1 MDRKQKYSGQNYAKK
16 LNKYGQLTLSFSVFN
31 QMQINCRTVD
41 KEKLNP
47 KVTLIKLLLIILQLI
62 KQLSISLLTLEIS
75 FLKNL
80 NKILL
85 NFYGIQMSIKLK
97 KNYNPKIFI

>member
-1 MDRKQKYSGQNYAKK
+1 MSGLKIIQSKFLIVWIGSKKYSGQNYAKK

-62 KQLSISLLTLEIS
+62 KATIHLFT
-75 FLKNL
+75 NTR
-80 NKILL
+80 N
-85 NFYGIQMSIKLK
+85 
-97 KNYNPKIFI
+97 